1 MLQWMGGSRRKVTAS
16 RKSTHKRQK
25 QYFEQRKQQQ
35 QYQLQTEMLEN
46 YADGMDISG
55 QQYHKEHRSLD
66 VLSLLNLSASAQ
78 EQKSS
83 FPRVSRD
90 LDVNASTR
98 ENEVRNSSPVI
109 HSETVVPANFV
120 QIKEARIPHGFQVE
134 TACLKKISPS
144 APDSHNSVL
153 SGINSKPEQQKTTNE
168 QQLSV
173 LDLLGDDGLNGNM
186 EGTPVHEAHVA
197 FSVEGLGKVGMETPV
212 HSPQEPNR
220 NFSCG
225 ISSPLKAAG
234 WQKLSKNF
242 NSLLDDL
249 EFEGVRAFGD
259 PMVEDI
265 DVPLSIDCLDF
276 SSGIMDS
283 LCTPKDNSFTVPD
296 RWQQDSYSSKRNSS
310 FIHPSED
317 KWNGRPSFPYCGFF
331 EEREHD
337 MSRKTWQS
345 GIDDNSADNL
355 IYGNSNYDMSDFSF
369 KGPHQAIRPPTVERN
384 FDLKPVTSQPDRFC
398 FGTEDAQD
406 NSSLQSEESC
416 SSSAVR
422 FQATDKSLPN
432 STSWQG
438 RRGPGNAFAGSGDQ
452 CGLKKAFANETK
464 DDRQKES
471 MACVSG
477 KRKNMLNLPKSKASH
492 LSSPFFQENL
502 GTEDIWFFEEAYA
515 TVDMY
520 PGSSSFD
527 QNSGTKYTGFDTEPW
542 DKDPLSKFPAP
553 KLHVA
558 ATPSCDRFNC
568 EPVESSPSNCFN
580 PKIPFHASSIISMP
594 DFYPDSESR
603 RMHQDSSYIAG
614 SQGETPSPDLSVQE
628 SFSKDVEYKPK
639 FERSNCG
646 TSELEKEI
654 YSRKEVLVCEDK
666 EAKDG
671 SNLEDNDHEGTN
683 EGLADP
689 MEKTSPAV
697 HTTDRSGNPKD
708 EKDRQK
714 ESMACVSGKRKNMLN
729 LPKSK
734 ASLLSSPFFQ
744 ENLGTEDIWFFEEAY
759 ATVDMYPGSSSFDQN
774 SGTKYTGF
782 DTEPWDKDP
791 LSKFPAPK
799 LHVAATPSCDRFNC
813 EPVESSPSNC
823 FNPKIPFHASSI
835 ISMPDFYPDS
845 ESRRMPQDSSYIAG
859 SQGEM
864 PSPDLSVQESFSKD
878 VEYKLK
884 FERSNCG
891 TSELEKEIYSRK
903 EVLACEDKEAKDGSN
918 LEDNDHEGMNEGLAD
933 PMEKTSPAVHTTDR
947 SGNPKDEKE
956 DHLADKVPLKYKNV
970 KEDIEDFAP
979 VGRFGSKQKSAYVDS
994 SCQAMMLQ
1002 SYVFQFFCV
1011 QKRLK

>member
-1 MLQWMGGSRRKVTAS
+1 MRERVSDCVSKNVAMDGRFQEEGDCGE
-16 RKSTHKRQK
+16 QK
-25 QYFEQRKQQQ
+25 QYFEQRKRQQ
-35 QYQLQTEMLEN
+35 QYQSQTEIVEN

-78 EQKSS
+78 EQKSA
-83 FPRVSRD
+83 FPRGRRD

-98 ENEVRNSSPVI
+98 EHEVRNSSPVI
-109 HSETVVPANFV
+109 LSETVVPANFV
-120 QIKEARIPHGFQVE
+120 EIKETRIPHGFQVE
-134 TACLKKISPS
+134 TACPKKISPS
-144 APDSHNSVL
+144 APDSHNSAL
-153 SGINSKPEQQKTTNE
+153 SVINSKSDQQKTTNE

-212 HSPQEPNR
+212 HSPQQPNR

-249 EFEGVRAFGD
+249 EFEGVGAFGD
-259 PMVEDI
+259 PMIEDI
-265 DVPLSIDCLDF
+265 DVPLGTDYLDF

-283 LCTPKDNSFTVPD
+283 LCSPKDNSFTVHD
-296 RWQQDSYSSKRNSS
+296 HWQQDSYSSKRNSS
-310 FIHPSED
+310 FRHPNED
-317 KWNGRPSFPYCGFF
+317 KWNGRPTFPYRGFF

-355 IYGNSNYDMSDFSF
+355 IYGNSNYDMSDFAF
-369 KGPHQAIRPPTVERN
+369 EGRHQPIRTRDRAPDKFDFLESTISYSRHQTSQYDHDFLISNQERFQVDVTVDRPPTVERN
-384 FDLKPVTSQPDRFC
+384 FDFKPVTSQPDRFC
-398 FGTEDAQD
+398 FATEDAQD

-422 FQATDKSLPN
+422 FQAADKSLPN
-432 STSWQG
+432 STSRQG

-452 CGLKKAFANETK
+452 CGLKKAFANESK
-464 DDRQKES
+464 EDRQKES
-471 MACVSG
+471 MACGSG
-477 KRKNMLNLPKSKASH
+477 KRKNMLNPPKSKASH

-527 QNSGTKYTGFDTEPW
+527 QNSGTKYTCFDTEPW

-580 PKIPFHASSIISMP
+580 PKIPLHASSIISTP

-603 RMHQDSSYIAG
+603 RMPQDSSYIAG
-614 SQGETPSPDLSVQE
+614 SQGETPSSDLSAQE
-628 SFSKDVEYKPK
+628 SFSKEVEYKPK
-639 FERSNCG
+639 FEPSNCG

-671 SNLEDNDHEGTN
+671 SNLEDNDNEGRN

-689 MEKTSPAV
+689 MEKASPAV
-697 HTTDRSGNPKD
+697 HTTDRSGNSKD
-708 EKDRQK
+708 EKK
-714 ESMACVSGKRKNMLN
+714 
-729 LPKSK
+729 
-734 ASLLSSPFFQ
+734 
-744 ENLGTEDIWFFEEAY
+744 
-759 ATVDMYPGSSSFDQN
+759 
-774 SGTKYTGF
+774 
-782 DTEPWDKDP
+782 
-791 LSKFPAPK
+791 
-799 LHVAATPSCDRFNC
+799 
-813 EPVESSPSNC
+813 
-823 FNPKIPFHASSI
+823 
-835 ISMPDFYPDS
+835 
-845 ESRRMPQDSSYIAG
+845 
-859 SQGEM
+859 
-864 PSPDLSVQESFSKD
+864 
-878 VEYKLK
+878 
-884 FERSNCG
+884 
-891 TSELEKEIYSRK
+891 
-903 EVLACEDKEAKDGSN
+903 
-918 LEDNDHEGMNEGLAD
+918 
-933 PMEKTSPAVHTTDR
+933 
-947 SGNPKDEKE
+947 
-956 DHLADKVPLKYKNV
+956 DHLADKVPLKYKNG
-970 KEDIEDFAP
+970 KEDIEDFGP
-979 VGRFGSKQKSAYVDS
+979 VGRFGSKQKCAYVDS